1 MTSTRAEMEE
11 LLDSHQGVV
20 HKMKTLQE
28 KARAINE
35 SLQEKARALDEAT
48 AAIDELEAKADRA
61 ARALEQE
68 KRAHSATKLERDELA
83 ATLEAS
89 RADYENE
96 ILELKEQAQLASM
109 RSGSGADGGS
119 GDASSAEAVVLT
131 RKLDEKERAFREAQ
145 GRLREAEAKIREQT
159 AELNAAE
166 ERASQ
171 LRSAAD
177 SASNRGGDALALR
190 EQVRI

>member
-1 MTSTRAEMEE
+1 MEE

-28 KARAINE
+28 KARTINE

-48 AAIDELEAKADRA
+48 AAIDELDAKADRA
-61 ARALEQE
+61 SRALEQE

-109 RSGSGADGGS
+109 RSGGQEG
-119 GDASSAEAVVLT
+119 GDASAEAVVLT
-131 RKLDEKERAFREAQ
+131 RKLEEKERAFREAQ
-145 GRLREAEAKIREQT
+145 GRLREAETKIREQT

-177 SASNRGGDALALR
+177 SASSRGGDALALR
-190 EQVRI
+190 EQVRKSKLFE